1 MKRKQSIYL
10 LLSLTLLT
18 SCGSSNQTSNSS
30 SSTSSGGQDENYY
43 QKVTERVSFDDSNE
57 NNIKEDFKN
66 GIDGNIFSS
75 VDGVW
80 DAGST
85 QPHNGVRSR
94 NLFYTIDDDGNKLL
108 AIKGRGRYNQ
118 EDESTKGKPEGAV
131 LITNNH
137 LSPGRYEIE
146 MAAFP
151 RFGGCSAF
159 WTYCTTTGSEAT
171 SQNEIDIELGGN
183 GQFTNEW
190 CTTWTTHTNKETK
203 NIDLSEQ
210 LHFNDGK
217 FHKYTFDWYTD
228 YENTGEKRIDWF
240 VDEIFVTSIT
250 GSAVSEHEMQ
260 LWLGLWLPSWAGSS
274 FFDTDYMLIKSV
286 NFTAFDAS
294 QFYETCRS
302 KTSFTTTNPD
312 TLNIQTIDYSSIKN
326 INKLTNGNFAL
337 SSTYADKNYYGWNI
351 EEASCGTMEFV
362 SEGSTSSSKALKLT
376 AGEAIEGK
384 SYHGEYIYQE
394 LGGAYEGYKYNLKI
408 DAKKENES
416 SKGNIEIRYLD
427 ISTKTLKTET
437 IPVDST
443 SYKTYEK
450 EITMP
455 LNSNTLRVTITSED
469 GSVSYSNASLTY
481 LGND

>member
-10 LLSLTLLT
+10 LLSLALLT
-18 SCGSSNQTSNSS
+18 SCGTSTTSSNNNYS
-30 SSTSSGGQDENYY
+30 SSTGIDGSYY
-43 QKVTERVSFDDSNE
+43 QKVTERVSFDE
-57 NNIKEDFKN
+57 NNTNNIHEDFKD
-66 GIDGNIFSS
+66 GIDGDVFSS

-94 NLFYTIDDDGNKLL
+94 NLFYTIDDNGNKIL

-171 SQNEIDIELGGN
+171 SQNEIDIELGGE

-228 YENTGEKRIDWF
+228 YENSGEKRVDWF
-240 VDEIFVTSIT
+240 VDEVFVTSIS

-274 FFDTDYMLIKSV
+274 FFDTDYMLIKSIK
-286 NFTAFDAS
+286 FTAFDAS

-302 KTSFTTTNPD
+302 KTSFTTTNPND
-312 TLNIQTIDYSSIKN
+312 LNIQTIDYSTIKN
-326 INKLTNGNFAL
+326 INKLTNGDFSL
-337 SSTYADKNYYGWNI
+337 SSTYSENNYYGWNI
-351 EEASCGTMEFV
+351 EDASSGTMEFLN
-362 SEGSTSSSKALKLT
+362 EGSISSSKALKLT
-376 AGEAIEGK
+376 AGKVVEGRN
-384 SYHGEYIYQE
+384 YHGQYVYQE
-394 LGGAYEGYKYNLKI
+394 LGGAYDAYKYKLKI
-408 DAKKENES
+408 DAKKETEDS
-416 SKGNIEIRYLD
+416 SGNIEIKCLD
-427 ISTKTLKTET
+427 TSKTLTT
-437 IPVDST
+437 QSIAIDST
-443 SYKTYEK
+443 SYKTYEE
-450 EITMP
+450 EIIMP
-455 LNSNTLRVTITSED
+455 KNSNTLRITITSEN